1 MITRSEYIYSENYI
15 PIQGISE
22 SDFRNN
28 AIHSFVRSFI
38 EAAMCWWQG
47 TKLYLCTYAQSVYEL
62 QANVSILIMN
72 FKLKCFPN
80 DYGE

>member
-15 PIQGISE
+15 PIRGTSE

-28 AIHSFVRSFI
+28 AIYSFVRSFVRRRCVGDRKKK
-38 EAAMCWWQG
+38 M
-47 TKLYLCTYAQSVYEL
+47 YLCTYAKSVYEL